1 MAATPPAV
9 GAVAHFPRRAGL
21 KYGTCSDYSFKRKT
35 AAMDR
40 KALQDSAPRL
50 PIGELSRRTGCNV
63 ETIRYY
69 ERAGLLPRPARSGGG
84 HRMYGTAHVMRL
96 SFVRRARELGFTL
109 DEVRALLRLVDE
121 RDRPCAEARDLAA
134 RHLEDV
140 RAKIADLRR
149 MEAALKGTIAR
160 CADGTTP
167 ECPLIETLF
176 RTGEGQPQ
184 VGRQHTR
191 MVAP

>member
-1 MAATPPAV
+1 
-9 GAVAHFPRRAGL
+9 
-21 KYGTCSDYSFKRKT
+21 
-35 AAMDR
+35 MDR

-50 PIGELSRRTGCNV
+50 PIGQLSRQAHCNI

-69 ERAGLLPRPARSGGG
+69 ERAGLLPAPARSDGG

-109 DEVRALLRLVDE
+109 DEVRALLHLVDK

-134 RHLEDV
+134 QHLGDV
-140 RAKIADLRR
+140 RVKIADLRR
-149 MEAALKGTIAR
+149 METALEETIAS
-160 CADGTTP
+160 CAEETAP

-176 RTGEGQPQ
+176 RNVQ
-184 VGRQHTR
+184 
-191 MVAP
+191 